1 GSMGVVA
8 HSANPAIP
16 RLPTALPASLSQ
28 EPKYSG
34 IPTIIATM
42 KTRSNSSRV
51 KAPDQL
57 TVSQPLSLVT
67 DHAAMKGLGESSSG
81 EAQVLMTTA
90 GRLANPDLREHLRIA
105 TWNVLT
111 LARTGYLTTL
121 VREVHRLDIDIV
133 GITEARLKDNGNET
147 IEGYTIYH
155 SGGSQ
160 SHRGV

>member
-1 GSMGVVA
+1 MGVVA

-42 KTRSNSSRV
+42 KTRLNSSMV

-67 DHAAMKGLGESSSG
+67 DHDAMKGLGESSSG
-81 EAQVLMTTA
+81 E
-90 GRLANPDLREHLRIA
+90 
-105 TWNVLT
+105 
-111 LARTGYLTTL
+111 
-121 VREVHRLDIDIV
+121 VHFCRSVTSIIP
-133 GITEARLKDNGNET
+133 AC
-147 IEGYTIYH
+147 
-155 SGGSQ
+155 SGEKA
-160 SHRGV
+160 HAMAHCRVCVCA